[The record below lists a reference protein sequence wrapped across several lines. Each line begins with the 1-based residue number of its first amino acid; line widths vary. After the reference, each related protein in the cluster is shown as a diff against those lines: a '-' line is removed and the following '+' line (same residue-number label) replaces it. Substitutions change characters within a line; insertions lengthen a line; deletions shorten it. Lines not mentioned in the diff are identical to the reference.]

1 LINNTQDA
9 IDSVNGEVGVVVI
22 DAGDIDIVDTGG
34 FILATNVEGALAENR
49 PLINANTAKV
59 SATEA
64 NVIAALD
71 NASIPTATVVVG
83 DKVLVQDTSDT
94 NALKTVTAES
104 ISVLMNPILTK
115 SLTVERPSASEDISM
130 FYTPVAITVTEM
142 VGSIGAA
149 TSVAWTLKHHTDR
162 SNAGNAVVTA
172 GSTTSSATNG
182 LTTGDLVTVFNDAT
196 IPATSF
202 VWLETTAIVGSPS
215 YFSLSVEFTEG

>member
-1 LINNTQDA
+1 MINNTQDA

-130 FYTPVAITVTEM
+130 F
-142 VGSIGAA
+142 
-149 TSVAWTLKHHTDR
+149 
-162 SNAGNAVVTA
+162 
-172 GSTTSSATNG
+172 
-182 LTTGDLVTVFNDAT
+182 
-196 IPATSF
+196 
-202 VWLETTAIVGSPS
+202 
-215 YFSLSVEFTEG
+215 